1 MQSIGIDLGATQS
14 HVFICSDDGSGLAQT
29 VRTPELGR
37 WLKKQPISR
46 VVMESCTQS
55 RAVAL
60 LAKQAQHD
68 TVIVPAHFVRS
79 LGVGRRGIKTDK
91 KDAEVLALAGH
102 RSPDLPSVHLRTETA
117 EARRELVSA
126 RALLIAHR
134 TAVVLHLKSVM
145 RGRLTQLKG
154 RLNPAQFVA
163 QMREALMQDPR
174 GIAAA
179 QVAMLQSFE
188 ALNAQIKLLDEE
200 VKTIANQDA
209 SCQRAMTVP
218 GVGPLIA
225 VAFVAHLD
233 DPHRFASA
241 DAVASYLALVPGEMT
256 TGGKIKRTGTIH
268 CGPTHL
274 KTLLVQAAWSMWRS
288 RPEHAAVL
296 WARTIAARRGK
307 RIAIV
312 ALARK
317 IGTIMW
323 AMLKHECDYKATRG
337 ARELTA
343 AERDALPVV
352 AASRRGDVRK
362 ADEM

>member
-14 HVFICSDDGSGLAQT
+14 HVFICGDDGTGLAQT

-91 KDAEVLALAGH
+91 KDAEVLALAGQ
-102 RSPDLPSVHLRTETA
+102 RSPDLPSVYLRTETA

-134 TAVVLHLKSVM
+134 TAVVLHLKCVM
-145 RGRLTQLKG
+145 RGRLMRLKG
-154 RLNPAQFVA
+154 RFNPAHFA
-163 QMREALMQDPR
+163 ALMREALVQDPR
-174 GIAAA
+174 GIATA
-179 QVAMLQSFE
+179 QVAMLQTFE
-188 ALNAQIKLLDEE
+188 DLNAQIKFLDDEI
-200 VKTIANQDA
+200 KAIAKQDA

-218 GVGPLIA
+218 GVGPMIA

-241 DAVASYLALVPGEMT
+241 EAVASYLALVPGEMT

-268 CGPTHL
+268 SGPTHL
-274 KTLLVQAAWSMWRS
+274 KALLVQAAWSMWRS

-296 WARTIAARRGK
+296 WARGIAARRGK

-317 IGTIMW
+317 IATMLW
-323 AMLKHECDYKATRG
+323 AMLKHETNYEAVRG

-343 AERDALPVV
+343 AQRDALP
-352 AASRRGDVRK
+352 ATELARRTDGRK
-362 ADEM
+362 ADDV